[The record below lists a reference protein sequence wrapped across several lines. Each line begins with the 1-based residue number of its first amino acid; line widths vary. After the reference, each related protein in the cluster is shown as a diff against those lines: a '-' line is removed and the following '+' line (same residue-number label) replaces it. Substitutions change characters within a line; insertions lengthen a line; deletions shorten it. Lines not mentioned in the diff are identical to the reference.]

1 MKKQAAD
8 TCREPGCIRGTPDL
22 TEDKDPIEGPD
33 FAYRDSAEEPDS
45 AYKDSAEE
53 PGSAYMDSAE
63 KSDFACKGPAQ
74 EPVMH
79 TEYQIEVWSTE
90 CMDPEMKHP
99 VYKDWVD

>member
-33 FAYRDSAEEPDS
+33 SEYRDSAEEPD
-45 AYKDSAEE
+45 
-53 PGSAYMDSAE
+53 
-63 KSDFACKGPAQ
+63 FACRGSAQ

-99 VYKDWVD
+99 VYRDWVD

>member
-33 FAYRDSAEEPDS
+33 FAYRDSAEEP
-45 AYKDSAEE
+45 
-53 PGSAYMDSAE
+53 GSAYMDSAE
-63 KSDFACKGPAQ
+63 ESDFACRGPAQ
-74 EPVMH
+74 ELVMH

-99 VYKDWVD
+99 VYRDWVD

>member
-8 TCREPGCIRGTPDL
+8 TCREPGCILGTPDL

-33 FAYRDSAEEPDS
+33 FAYRDSAEEPGS

-53 PGSAYMDSAE
+53 P
-63 KSDFACKGPAQ
+63 DFACRGPAQ
-74 EPVMH
+74 EPAMH

-99 VYKDWVD
+99 VYRDWVD

>member
-8 TCREPGCIRGTPDL
+8 TCREPGCSRGTPDL
-22 TEDKDPIEGPD
+22 TEDKDPIEGPG
-33 FAYRDSAEEPDS
+33 S

-53 PGSAYMDSAE
+53 P
-63 KSDFACKGPAQ
+63 DFACRGPAQ
-74 EPVMH
+74 EPAMH

-99 VYKDWVD
+99 VYRDWVD